1 MNLKQEVHKYVSK
14 EVLNNILFNIL
25 NKEQTRTLFIN
36 TIDNLLNINNLNQLN
51 SFDDL
56 IKALLRNINGKELK
70 SNLIAWLDEIVN
82 DTKLLSNL
90 TSVISN
96 VIKFNFNNLYNNPQ
110 TDEFLKLFI
119 PKYIVELKNSTY

>member
-1 MNLKQEVHKYVSK
+1 MS
-14 EVLNNILFNIL
+14 
-25 NKEQTRTLFIN
+25 
-36 TIDNLLNINNLNQLN
+36 
-51 SFDDL
+51 
-56 IKALLRNINGKELK
+56 
-70 SNLIAWLDEIVN
+70 